1 MGLNTM
7 KFSRAWA
14 KVRHG
19 VQSAANATAAAG
31 IAAGVAGGAVA
42 ARGLYERA
50 RPALMHSKPG
60 FVRGADAALA
70 TYDAVRGAIGR

>member
-1 MGLNTM
+1 M
-7 KFSRAWA
+7 KFAPGRGPPCGRA
-14 KVRHG
+14 VQRGRQRHG
-19 VQSAANATAAAG
+19 RGRHSG
-31 IAAGVAGGAVA
+31 GVAGGAVA

-50 RPALMHSKPG
+50 RPALMHSRPG

>member
-1 MGLNTM
+1 MAY
-7 KFSRAWA
+7 RAPPTPRLRQA
-14 KVRHG
+14 
-19 VQSAANATAAAG
+19 
-31 IAAGVAGGAVA
+31 AAGVAGGAVA

>member
-1 MGLNTM
+1 MGLHTM
-7 KFSRAWA
+7 KFAQGVA
-14 KVRHG
+14 AVRQG
-19 VQSAANATAAAG
+19 VQRVANATAAAG

-50 RPALMHSKPG
+50 RPALMHSRPG